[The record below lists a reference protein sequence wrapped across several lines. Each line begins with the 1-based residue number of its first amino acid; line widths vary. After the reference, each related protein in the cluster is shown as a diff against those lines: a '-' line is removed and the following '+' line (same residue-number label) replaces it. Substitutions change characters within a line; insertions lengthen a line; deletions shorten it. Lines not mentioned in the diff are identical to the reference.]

1 MRTVTLLLL
10 LCSFIPT
17 SCKKET
23 TKSGKEIEIYL
34 LKSYIRE
41 TNGSISN
48 NSLVLEDNALV
59 KYVDILW
66 YDSDTHIFKISSK
79 TANWL
84 NDFEHNQIH
93 GKAFAVAINKD
104 IIYTGYFWASF
115 SSSSCSWV
123 VIDPLNHGG
132 NNELSVKLGYPGL
145 IQGIIIPDN
154 RNDNRL
160 LEILRLDNKLK

>member
-1 MRTVTLLLL
+1 MRTITLLLL
-10 LCSFIPT
+10 LCFFIPT

-23 TKSGKEIEIYL
+23 TKSGKVIEIYL

-48 NSLVLEDNALV
+48 NSLVLEDSAVV
-59 KYVDILW
+59 KYEDILW
-66 YDSDTHIFKISSK
+66 YDSDTHIFKVSSK

-84 NDFEHNQIH
+84 NDSQIH
-93 GKAFAVAINKD
+93 GKAFAIAINKE

-115 SSSSCSWV
+115 SSSFCNWV
-123 VIDPLNHGG
+123 VIDPLNYG
-132 NNELSVKLGYPGL
+132 NNELSVELGYPGL
-145 IQGIIIPDN
+145 VQGIIIPDN

>member
-1 MRTVTLLLL
+1 MRTITLLLL
-10 LCSFIPT
+10 LCFFIPT

-41 TNGSISN
+41 TTGSISN
-48 NSLVLEDNALV
+48 VSLELEDSALV
-59 KYVDILW
+59 KYEDILW
-66 YDSDTHIFKISSK
+66 YDSDTHIFKVSSK

-84 NDFEHNQIH
+84 NDVPPH
-93 GKAFAVAINKD
+93 GKAFAIAINKD
-104 IIYTGYFWASF
+104 IIYTGYFW
-115 SSSSCSWV
+115 SSLSSGICNWV
-123 VIDPLNHGG
+123 VINPLNNG
-132 NNELSVKLGYPGL
+132 NGELSVDLGYHQGL
-145 IQGIIIPDN
+145 EQVIPDN